1 MLRFK
6 ALIFLISPLTLQLIA
21 CGGGPER
28 TLLRTFFT
36 AVQANDNATLASMST
51 VGFEGTVES
60 YEIVSVGEETV
71 QPFRLPDILEAS
83 EEAKTTRDEHWEEFG
98 IFQDEHFEDIEAI
111 QDRVEQEPDYRF
123 SGSRGELQTEW
134 ERWREERSAHE
145 AALREANAAVD
156 RERTQASMSVMG
168 ATTLT
173 GFSGEVVT
181 KDVVVNVTTQ
191 EDGLKPYRFT
201 LSRYNLT
208 AGENSPP
215 SRWIITSI
223 EPAEGGTT

>member
-28 TLLRTFFT
+28 ALLRTFFAALQT
-36 AVQANDNATLASMST
+36 NDNATLASMST

-60 YEIVSVGEETV
+60 YEIVSVSEDTV
-71 QPFRLPDILEAS
+71 QPFRLPDLREAA
-83 EEAKTTRDEHWEEFG
+83 EEAKTVRDEHWEEFG
-98 IFQDEHFEDIEAI
+98 IFQDEHFEDLEAI
-111 QDRVEQEPDYRF
+111 RERVEQEPDYRF
-123 SGSRGELQTEW
+123 SGRRGELQTEW
-134 ERWREERSAHE
+134 DRWREERSAHE
-145 AALREANAAVD
+145 AALREANDALD
-156 RERTQASMSVMG
+156 RERTRASMSMG
-168 ATTLT
+168 ATSLT

-181 KDVVVNVTTQ
+181 REVIVNVTTQ
-191 EDGLKPYRFT
+191 EEGQKPYRFT

-215 SRWIITSI
+215 SRWIITGI

>member
-28 TLLRTFFT
+28 ALLRTFFT
-36 AVQANDNATLASMST
+36 AHQTNDNATLASMST

-60 YEIVSVGEETV
+60 YEIVSVSEETP
-71 QPFRLPDILEAS
+71 QPFRLPDLLDAAEG
-83 EEAKTTRDEHWEEFG
+83 AKTTRDEHWEEFG

-111 QDRVEQEPDYRF
+111 QERAEQEPDYRF
-123 SGSRGELQTEW
+123 SGRRGELQTEW

-145 AALREANAAVD
+145 TALREANAAVD
-156 RERTQASMSVMG
+156 RERTQASMSVMS

-181 KDVVVNVTTQ
+181 KDVIVNVTTQ
-191 EDGLKPYRFT
+191 EEGQKPYRFT
-201 LSRYNLT
+201 LSKYNLT

-215 SRWIITSI
+215 SRWIITGI